1 MRVEIFVIAL
11 TMGSTACAQCPPI
24 DALAKQYGITYGGIE
39 KDVPRTSEPE
49 QFRNRDQ
56 TSVLVQFESQASHV
70 RDGFEHMALIDTK
83 SKSAWI
89 LQAGGFA
96 GVRQWYGPVTIKE
109 IDFSG
114 CPDSAI
120 VNRNAAE
127 TPNGTR
133 Q

>member
-11 TMGSTACAQCPPI
+11 ALGNTACAQCPPV
-24 DALAKQYGITYGGIE
+24 DALAKQYGITYAGIE

-56 TSVLVQFESQASHV
+56 TSVLVQFESHASHV

-83 SKSAWI
+83 SKLAWI
-89 LQAGGFA
+89 LQTGGFA
-96 GVRQWYGPVTIKE
+96 GVHQWYGPVTITE
-109 IDFSG
+109 TNFSG

-120 VNRNAAE
+120 VTRNLAE